1 LRYFFFL
8 TILIAA
14 LNSCSST
21 KSASRA
27 TALRNNATQHAD
39 ITGTDKS
46 DEKKEEKLPVI
57 PERKAAPKIIFLPP
71 FDIEHGDPAQFKYA
85 IKMDIEVERLANAEL
100 YKFIETWWGTP
111 YRMGGSTQKG
121 IDCSAFT
128 QMLASVI
135 YGEQIPRTA
144 QEQKIFCRPID
155 INELKEGDLV
165 FFNTKRAHMVTHV
178 GVYLHHD
185 QFVHASSSNGV
196 IISSLQDNYWSKKF
210 VGAGRMVEEKVVS
223 VNSER

>member
-1 LRYFFFL
+1 MRYFFFL
-8 TILIAA
+8 IILVVA

-21 KSASRA
+21 KSALRSS
-27 TALRNNATQHAD
+27 ALRNNATQHAD
-39 ITGTDKS
+39 ITVTDKS
-46 DEKKEEKLPVI
+46 DEKREEKLPVI
-57 PERKAAPKIIFLPP
+57 PERKAPPKIIFLPP
-71 FDIEHGDPAQFKYA
+71 FDIEHGDVAQFKYA

-144 QEQKIFCRPID
+144 QEQKFFCRPID

-165 FFNTKRAHMVTHV
+165 FFNTKRGHMVTHV
-178 GVYLHHD
+178 GVYLHQD

-210 VGAGRMVEEKVVS
+210 VGAGRMVEEKVS
-223 VNSER
+223 AGR